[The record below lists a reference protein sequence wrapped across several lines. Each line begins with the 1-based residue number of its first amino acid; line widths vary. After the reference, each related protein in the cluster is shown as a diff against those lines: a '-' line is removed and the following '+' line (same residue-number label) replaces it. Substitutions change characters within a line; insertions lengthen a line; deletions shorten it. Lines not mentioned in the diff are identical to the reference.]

1 MRYDG
6 KDLLRQPAHRIVRLG
21 IARTFQNLQLGA
33 HMTVLENV
41 LVGAHA
47 RTRIAFD
54 RTIRGEALEI
64 LDSLEPRASS
74 QHGPP
79 RGCRSARSSAS
90 SSRARSRRGRGSCC
104 STSPRAA

>member
-6 KDLLRQPAHRIVRLG
+6 RDLLREPAHRIVRLG
-21 IARTFQNLQLGA
+21 IARTFQNLQLCA

-54 RTIRGEALEI
+54 RTVRGEALEI
-64 LDSLEPRASS
+64 LDSLGLAQLAAGARGRAAVRDA
-74 QHGPP
+74 QAH
-79 RGCRSARSSAS
+79 
-90 SSRARSRRGRGSCC
+90 RARARARGAAAAAAARRARGR
-104 STSPRAA
+104 A